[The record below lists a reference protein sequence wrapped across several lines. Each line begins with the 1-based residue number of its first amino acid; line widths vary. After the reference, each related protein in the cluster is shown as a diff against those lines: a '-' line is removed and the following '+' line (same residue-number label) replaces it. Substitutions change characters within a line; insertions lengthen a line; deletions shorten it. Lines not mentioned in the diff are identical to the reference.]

1 MLTYQTLI
9 STEELS
15 KHLGDP
21 DFVIIDVRHDLSDHG
36 LGRREYAKG
45 HIPGAHFLSV
55 EDDLSGA
62 KNGHNGRHP
71 LPAMADFA
79 ATLSR
84 LGIDSTKQVIACDQA
99 TNTYSGRL
107 WWMLRWAGHR
117 NVAVL
122 DGGLDAW
129 LREGLPST
137 TDVPTPVAARFEAD
151 AAESPVSVQTVIKN
165 LEDLELLLVDA
176 RGGDRFRGENETI
189 DPVAGHIPGAV
200 SRPFSQNLIP
210 DKTFKKAAALRTE
223 WEAFL
228 AGRPPGAVVHHC
240 GSGVTACN
248 NMLAMEI
255 AGLPGSK
262 LYPGSWSEWSSD
274 KSRPIDR

>member
-9 STEELS
+9 RAEELS
-15 KHLGDP
+15 RHLGDP
-21 DFVIIDVRHDLSDHG
+21 DFVVIDVRHDLSDHG
-36 LGRREYAKG
+36 LGRREYAQG
-45 HIPGAHFLSV
+45 HLPGAHFLSV
-55 EDDLSGA
+55 EDDLAGA

-71 LPAMADFA
+71 LPAMEDFA

-84 LGIDSTKQVIACDQA
+84 VGIDSTKQVIAYDQA
-99 TNTYSGRL
+99 ANTYSGRL

-129 LREGLPST
+129 VRESLPLT
-137 TDVPTPVAARFEAD
+137 KDVPTAVAAHFEPNE
-151 AAESPVSVQTVIKN
+151 AESPVSVQTVIKN
-165 LEDLELLLVDA
+165 VEDLELLLVDA
-176 RGGDRFRGENETI
+176 RGADRFRGENETI

-200 SRPFSQNLIP
+200 NRPFPQNLNP

-228 AGRPPGAVVHHC
+228 AGRPPGAVVHQC

-248 NMLAMEI
+248 NLLAMEI

-262 LYPGSWSEWSSD
+262 LYPGSWSEWSST
-274 KSRPIDR
+274 KARPIDR